1 MAWRWEAWG
10 GVAVGKTLAE
20 DANEFNGLEQ
30 RSSDQD
36 PASRALMKELRSK
49 NRSWPSSESCRQYLV
64 DEQSKVFR
72 MNIDIRNWFEKESVT
87 AGVEMLDRLACSDHA
102 VPSSWR

>member
-1 MAWRWEAWG
+1 MAWRWEALG

-49 NRSWPSSESCRQYLV
+49 NRSGQVQNPVGNILSTNSPRYSE
-64 DEQSKVFR
+64 
-72 MNIDIRNWFEKESVT
+72 
-87 AGVEMLDRLACSDHA
+87 
-102 VPSSWR
+102 